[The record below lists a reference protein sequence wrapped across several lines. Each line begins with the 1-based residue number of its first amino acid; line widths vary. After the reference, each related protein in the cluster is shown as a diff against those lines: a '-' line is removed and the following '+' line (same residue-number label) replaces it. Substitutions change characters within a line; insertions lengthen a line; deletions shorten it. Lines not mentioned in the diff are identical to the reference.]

1 MPQDI
6 RSLGRVLYLTG
17 SQSEASGFTVTAG
30 AKSAAVVDQDG
41 LTLPVRAVGA
51 GRGWKFQFCGVG
63 SENDAFSARL
73 WGVDF
78 TQSVEGGVDA
88 PTDYV
93 LTLWGTA
100 AVILGTG
107 VGAGIPS
114 SSNKMADTVVWTAA
128 TACTNAEAA
137 YGLGTTTAYSPADNA
152 VGCLFVPNL
161 PFHGL
166 LWDFD
171 QTTGTP
177 TMNVVMQRMA

>member
-1 MPQDI
+1 MQDI
-6 RSLGRVLYLTG
+6 RSGGRELYLSTN
-17 SQSEASGFTVTAG
+17 SSATGFTVTAG
-30 AKSAAVVDQDG
+30 AKSAAQVDQAS
-41 LTLPVRAVGA
+41 LTLPIAAVGL

-63 SENDAFSARL
+63 SDNDAFSARL

-78 TQSVEGGVDA
+78 TQAYEGGVIS
-88 PTDYV
+88 PTDYT

-100 AVILGTG
+100 AVVLGTG
-107 VGAGIPS
+107 LGVGIPS
-114 SSNKMADTVVWTAA
+114 SSNRMADTVVWTAA

-137 YGLGTTTAYSPADNA
+137 YGLGTTTAYSPADNTIGA
-152 VGCLFVPNL
+152 LLVPNL

-177 TMNVVMQRMA
+177 SMNVVMQRMA